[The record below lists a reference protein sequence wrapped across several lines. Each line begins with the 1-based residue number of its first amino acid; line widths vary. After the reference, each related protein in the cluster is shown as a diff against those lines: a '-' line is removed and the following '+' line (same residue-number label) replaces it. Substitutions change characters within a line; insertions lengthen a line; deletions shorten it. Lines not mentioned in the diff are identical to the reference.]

1 MNTSTLIVSLMLVCR
16 ICCAIKGHALA
27 HVLHAHV
34 RAYMRMHVRMCH
46 ALACMHVRLH
56 VRAVPVHA
64 CTHGLVCACMHGYKG
79 RRCLVLRLRLC
90 LCVCARARVRASAC
104 TRICPRALG
113 CMRACACV
121 CVCGTQRGG
130 NKSEEPCCGAQV
142 RCVCVC
148 IMPIRAHR
156 CASKHARVHVS
167 SSGIGVPRT
176 PARTHD
182 PQHTRIGQSALL
194 ANNRDLHVFRGCP
207 QKRTTL

>member
-79 RRCLVLRLRLC
+79 RLCLFLRLRLC
-90 LCVCARARVRASAC
+90 LCVCVRVRVCVRVHVLVSARARLGVCVCARVCVCAAHSVEATNLKNRAAVLRCGVCVSHADPCAQVCKQAC
-104 TRICPRALG
+104 TRALQFFWDWRTAHTCSNRRPPANTHRAE
-113 CMRACACV
+113 RA
-121 CVCGTQRGG
+121 
-130 NKSEEPCCGAQV
+130 PC
-142 RCVCVC
+142 
-148 IMPIRAHR
+148 
-156 CASKHARVHVS
+156 KH
-167 SSGIGVPRT
+167 
-176 PARTHD
+176 
-182 PQHTRIGQSALL
+182 
-194 ANNRDLHVFRGCP
+194 RDLHVIRGCP
-207 QKRTTL
+207 QKRTTI